1 MIDYYET
8 KEHPITRK
16 MVIEA
21 FWLVKSNRGAAG
33 VDGQSIE
40 QYEKG
45 LKANTYKLWNRMS
58 SGSYFPQPVRE
69 VEIPKKSGGKRKLG
83 IPSVSDRVCQ
93 QVVKTYLEPKVDPTF
108 HQDSYGYRPGKNAHM
123 AIQSA
128 LNRCGRT
135 GWVIDIDIQSFF
147 DSIDHELMMKAVRYY
162 TQEKWVLMY
171 IERWLKADVKR
182 QQDGRMEKRN
192 EGTPQ
197 GGVVSGLLANI
208 FLHFTFDKWMGI
220 HYRNIRFERYS
231 DDIVVHCISE
241 KQALFIKSRISSRF
255 KECKLKINEQKTKI
269 VYCRNDKNREKS
281 SSAGS
286 FDFLSYT
293 FKPRFCPT
301 KYGLRLLTAACMSEA
316 AKTAVRDKIRKF
328 SIRKFRGNIQEM
340 SRAINTKIRGWMNY
354 YCKFH
359 KWTTTGLWFW
369 LNRKL
374 IEWKMANKR
383 IGKRKAIKWLETVYK
398 TKPNLFAHWAML
410 PPVTGKQRKPNFGSA
425 V

>member
-16 MVIEA
+16 MVLEA

-40 QYEKG
+40 QYENG
-45 LKANTYKLWNRMS
+45 LKENTYKLWNRMS

-93 QVVKTYLEPKVDPTF
+93 QVVKNYLEPKVDPTF

-123 AIQSA
+123 AIQTA
-128 LNRCGRT
+128 MNRCGRT
-135 GWVIDIDIQSFF
+135 GWVIDIDILSFF
-147 DSIDHELMMKAVRYY
+147 DSIDHKLMMKAVRNY

-208 FLHFTFDKWMGI
+208 FLHFTFDKWMEI
-220 HYRNIRFERYS
+220 HYPDIQFERYS

-241 KQALFIKSRISSRF
+241 KQALFIKSRISARF
-255 KECKLKINEQKTKI
+255 KECKLKVNEQKTKI

-281 SSAGS
+281 RSAGS

-293 FKPRFCPT
+293 FKPRYCPT

-316 AKTAVRDKIRKF
+316 AKAAVRDKIRKF

-369 LNRKL
+369 LNKKL

-398 TKPNLFAHWAML
+398 TKPNLFAHWAMQ
-410 PPVTGKQRKPNFGSA
+410 PPVSGKQRQPNFGSA

>member
-16 MVIEA
+16 MVLEA
-21 FWLVKSNRGAAG
+21 FWLVKSNRGAPG

-40 QYEKG
+40 HYEKE
-45 LKANTYKLWNRMS
+45 LEANTYRLWNRMS

-69 VEIPKKSGGKRKLG
+69 VEIPKKSGGTRKLG
-83 IPSVSDRVCQ
+83 IPTVSDRVCQ
-93 QVVKTYLEPKVDPTF
+93 QVVKTYLEPKVDHTF
-108 HQDSYGYRPGKNAHM
+108 HRDSYGYRPQKNAHM
-123 AIQSA
+123 AIQTA
-128 LNRCGRT
+128 MNRCGNK
-135 GWVIDIDIQSFF
+135 GWVIDIDIKSFF

-171 IERWLKADVKR
+171 IERWLKADVKK
-182 QQDGRMEKRN
+182 QDGGMEKRN
-192 EGTPQ
+192 GGTPQ

-208 FLHFTFDKWMGI
+208 FLHFAFDKWMGV
-220 HYRNIRFERYS
+220 HYPNIQFERYS

-241 KQALFIKSRISSRF
+241 KQALFIKSRISTRLT
-255 KECKLKINEQKTKI
+255 ECKLEINEQKTKI
-269 VYCRNDKNREKS
+269 VYCRNNENGKKS
-281 SSAGS
+281 ERAGS
-286 FDFLSYT
+286 FDFLGYT
-293 FKPRFCPT
+293 FKPRYCPT
-301 KYGLRLLTAACMSEA
+301 KYGLRLLTAACMSKA
-316 AKTAVRDKIRKF
+316 AKTAVRYKIRTF

-340 SRAINTKIRGWMNY
+340 SRVVNSMIRGWMNY

-383 IGKRKAIKWLETVYK
+383 IGKRKAIRWLETVYK
-398 TKPNLFAHWAML
+398 TKPDLFAHWTL
-410 PPVTGKQRKPNFGSA
+410 QPPGNGKSRKPNFGSA